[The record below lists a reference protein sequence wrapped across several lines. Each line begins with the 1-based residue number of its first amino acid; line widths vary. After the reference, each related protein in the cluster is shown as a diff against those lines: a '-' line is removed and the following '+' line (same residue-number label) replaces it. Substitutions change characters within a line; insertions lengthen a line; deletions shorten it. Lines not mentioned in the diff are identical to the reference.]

1 MKDFML
7 IFIGANYAELN
18 LSPEE
23 IQGRAGSWM
32 GWQEKMAKQGI
43 VKEGNAL
50 KADAKRVVGPQ
61 RTVSDRAATELKELI
76 GGYYIVK
83 AASFDEAIAIAQD
96 YPDYDLGGTVE
107 VREVLHYG

>member
-7 IFIGANYAELN
+7 IFTGVNYSESE

-23 IQGRAGSWM
+23 IQGRAGNWM
-32 GWQEKMAKQGI
+32 AWQEKMGKQGI
-43 VKEGNAL
+43 LKEGNAL
-50 KADAKRVVGPQ
+50 QSDLRRITGPE
-61 RTVSDRAATELKELI
+61 RTVSDRSSAELKELI

-83 AASFDEAIAIAQD
+83 ADSFEQAIEIAQD

-107 VREVLHYG
+107 VREVMHYG